1 MYPPASQPQS
11 KPKQKPKPKS
21 IKPQALKTGVFDNF
35 VKSGNLKLSYAN
47 ANDSDESLMFIN
59 NLGESNEHTRSY
71 R

>member
-21 IKPQALKTGVFDNF
+21 IKPQALISGVFDNF

-47 ANDSDESLMFIN
+47 ANDSGENLISL
-59 NLGESNEHTRSY
+59 TT
-71 R
+71 